1 MTIAKIKIL
10 LVESDTVSR
19 ESARNV
25 MSSQLGLND
34 IVTASEGG
42 EALNRVIEYTI
53 DDGMASLFAGKKAPK
68 RCAINLVLLNWNI
81 NGMSACD
88 FLKEVRK
95 QFDKKRL
102 PVIVMTPGDNK
113 EDIIKAVGAGAN
125 NFIITPINSETLNR
139 KMAEV
144 LEKPAIV
151 DAKTPQ
157 QSQSKQSQTAGVS
170 WYGKIEP
177 KSKEKKVKD
186 ESVRLIGAF
195 YEKPKDS
202 RHAAVG
208 SSQSNLIDISQKIDG
223 HYHEEV
229 NVVGGGTNCYWAR
242 DVEGKDMI
250 NLEYVSAKGRPSGIQ
265 VKVIPKSEFASK
277 YKLCTDDTCP
287 ILKRLKG

>member
-10 LVESDTVSR
+10 LVERDIVSR

-25 MSSQLGLND
+25 ISNQLGLND
-34 IVTASEGG
+34 VVTATEGG
-42 EALNRVIEYTI
+42 EALNRVIEHTI

-88 FLKEVRK
+88 FLKEIRK
-95 QFDKKRL
+95 QFDKKSL

-113 EDIIKAVGAGAN
+113 EDIMKAVGAGAN

-144 LEKPAIV
+144 LEKPAV
-151 DAKTPQ
+151 VEAKTPQ
-157 QSQSKQSQTAGVS
+157 QSQSKQSQTTGVS

-177 KSKEKKVKD
+177 KSKEKKVKE
-186 ESVRLIGAF
+186 ESARLIGAF
-195 YEKPKDS
+195 YEKPKT
-202 RHAAVG
+202 
-208 SSQSNLIDISQKIDG
+208 SQVNQESKGEAQTIDISQKIDG

>member
-25 MSSQLGLND
+25 MSGQLGLND

-53 DDGMASLFAGKKAPK
+53 DDGMASLFSGKKAPK
-68 RCAINLVLLNWNI
+68 RCAINLVLLNWKI

-95 QFDKKRL
+95 QFDKKTL

-113 EDIIKAVGAGAN
+113 EDIMKAVGAGAN

-144 LEKPAIV
+144 LEKPVSADV
-151 DAKTPQ
+151 KTPQ
-157 QSQSKQSQTAGVS
+157 QSQVKKSQPAGVS
-170 WYGKIEP
+170 WYEKVEP
-177 KSKEKKVKD
+177 KSKEKKVK
-186 ESVRLIGAF
+186 EEPARLIGAF
-195 YEKPKDS
+195 YEKPKES
-202 RHAAVG
+202 RQSPVG
-208 SSQSNLIDISQKIDG
+208 SNQSNSIDISQKIDG

-229 NVVGGGTNCYWAR
+229 NVIGGGTNCYWAR
-242 DVEGKDMI
+242 DVEGKEMV
-250 NLEYVSAKGRPSGIQ
+250 NLEYVTAKGRPSGIQ
-265 VKVIPKSEFASK
+265 VKVIPKTEFASK
-277 YKLCTDDTCP
+277 YKLCTEDTCS